1 MVYFI
6 TMKGDTVTKK
16 LNKPQ
21 HEIIM
26 IFTAFVLLT
35 AATIL
40 SIINDNDIP
49 TIIPFHTITV
59 PIINGL
65 SAFACFILFFIKT
78 NIPIQCGILFVQGIC
93 TSLTGYEVLGAF
105 LYSSMLII
113 LFCDGYFVTNAKRKI
128 TFFIIFW
135 IITVLSL
142 LPFSLQRFI
151 LELLVSAFFA
161 GFYSHIYKKLESHL
175 SVFIPF
181 HTGIENMMNLPE
193 RGSEIN
199 LQDFKLTER
208 QIILLKEYMEHR
220 TSYKDMAE
228 KYILSLSTVKKE
240 MACICSAFKVKNMQD
255 LYFILSQYVI
265 L

>member
-78 NIPIQCGILFVQGIC
+78 NI
-93 TSLTGYEVLGAF
+93 
-105 LYSSMLII
+105 
-113 LFCDGYFVTNAKRKI
+113 DGYKAVADAINIKI
-128 TFFIIFW
+128 EETFA
-135 IITVLSL
+135 L
-142 LPFSLQRFI
+142 
-151 LELLVSAFFA
+151 
-161 GFYSHIYKKLESHL
+161 
-175 SVFIPF
+175 
-181 HTGIENMMNLPE
+181 
-193 RGSEIN
+193 
-199 LQDFKLTER
+199 
-208 QIILLKEYMEHR
+208 
-220 TSYKDMAE
+220 
-228 KYILSLSTVKKE
+228 
-240 MACICSAFKVKNMQD
+240 
-255 LYFILSQYVI
+255 
-265 L
+265 